1 MRNEELKK
9 DETHTTSM
17 NSHIGKGEIIIYQ
30 SNDKST
36 QLEVRIE
43 EETVWLSQS
52 QMVELFNST
61 KQNISL
67 HINNIYKEG
76 ELQSSSTVKDYLT
89 VQMEGGRRFAFSKIE
104 LNAMEMIET
113 LKH

>member
-1 MRNEELKK
+1 
-9 DETHTTSM
+9 M
-17 NSHIGKGEIIIYQ
+17 NSPTGKGEIIIYQ
-30 SNDKST
+30 PDDKST

-76 ELQSSSTVKDYLT
+76 ELQSPATVKDYLT
-89 VQMEGGRRFAFSKIE
+89 VQLEQIAACKDSLLTAFSMARNGK
-104 LNAMEMIET
+104 M
-113 LKH
+113 